1 MAERTLTQLILKSK
15 QRANMEHS
23 DFVTDP
29 EWTDY
34 INYSI
39 SELRD
44 LLISKVGESYFEKP
58 LSFTVAPSDSDYT
71 LPSDFYKLSS
81 LRLVTTDCEIPLNRF
96 EREDEIYLDERKS
109 VLKYRLRNDT
119 ITFHPVSLAKG
130 KTFSGWYVPLVTE
143 LTLATD
149 KLQGY
154 NGWDEFVILRSAVMA
169 LEKEEQDTS
178 ALTLRLEQLRQRI
191 EAMADNRDQY
201 QPAIIYDN
209 EKLVNPYHY
218 L

>member
-1 MAERTLTQLILKSK
+1 MAERTLTQLILKAK
-15 QRANMEHS
+15 QRSNMEYS
-23 DFVTDP
+23 DFVTES

-44 LLISKVGESYFEKP
+44 LLISKVGESYFEKA
-58 LSFTVAPSDSDYT
+58 LSFSIPSNDTTYT
-71 LPSDFYKLSS
+71 LPADFYKLTS
-81 LRLVTTDCEIPLNRF
+81 LSLVTTDCELPLNRF

-109 VLKYRLRNDT
+109 VLKYRIRGNEIVFTPPD
-119 ITFHPVSLAKG
+119 LARG
-130 KTFSGWYVPLVTE
+130 KSFKGWYVPLITE
-143 LTLATD
+143 LAAPGD
-149 KLQGY
+149 KLEGY

-178 ALTLRLEQLRQRI
+178 SLTLRLEQLRQRI

-201 QPAIIYDN
+201 QPARIYDN
-209 EKLVNPYHY
+209 EKLVYPYHNF
-218 L
+218 

>member
-1 MAERTLTQLILKSK
+1 
-15 QRANMEHS
+15 MEHS
-23 DFVTDP
+23 DFVTDL

-58 LSFTVAPSDSDYT
+58 LSFTMGPSDTSYT
-71 LPSDFYKLSS
+71 LPTDFYKLTS
-81 LRLVTTDCEIPLNRF
+81 LKLVTADCEIPLNRF

-109 VLKYRLRNDT
+109 VLKYRLRNST
-119 ITFHPVSLAKG
+119 IAFHPVGLSQG
-130 KTFSGWYVPLVTE
+130 KTFSGWYVPLVSE
-143 LTLATD
+143 LVNPND
-149 KLQGY
+149 KLEGY

-178 ALTLRLEQLRQRI
+178 ALSLRLEQLRQRI

-201 QPAIIYDN
+201 QPARIYDN
-209 EKLVNPYHY
+209 EKLINPYHY
-218 L
+218 F